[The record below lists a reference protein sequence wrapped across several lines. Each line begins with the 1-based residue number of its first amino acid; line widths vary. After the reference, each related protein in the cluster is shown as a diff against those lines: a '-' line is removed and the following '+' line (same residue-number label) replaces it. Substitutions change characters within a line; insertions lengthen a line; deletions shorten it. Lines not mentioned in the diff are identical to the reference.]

1 MTNFEENLNE
11 QEALRA
17 ELFEKQRIEE
27 FLRTENRDL
36 WKYISNIKSLPLFGK
51 AIYVLQKI
59 DFFVKFFSKPK
70 TRSLSKL
77 DDQISKTSI
86 QSLETKILDVLF
98 VLTNNKVEIG
108 GIQTSVKLAEDLSE
122 SGLVVNITSI
132 NFDPTAENHNLYI
145 PSPAIENL
153 SSIKTI
159 VSCGAETVLFTNAI
173 VEKFNAKSILLML
186 GADHYFTPLWKDAKN
201 FIKAI
206 ETYDFIIALSP
217 LLQKVAKSLG
227 AKNIVCAPL
236 GFDNKVFNFEK
247 ITKSNQIVI
256 NCRESTEKGLRFLL
270 PQIPNLRKMGWRVVG
285 FGDVKDPKFAE
296 VFDYFYGRLNKRE
309 IYELLL
315 KSKILLDASFIEG
328 LGLVALEAAASGCV
342 PIITRRHDYHDLFED
357 NKLPYIEIDN
367 FIDPNIVLSA
377 IEEAKKLKP
386 EDVVENVKNVN
397 WVNGS
402 KIIQD
407 SIRNLLN

>member
-1 MTNFEENLNE
+1 
-11 QEALRA
+11 
-17 ELFEKQRIEE
+17 
-27 FLRTENRDL
+27 
-36 WKYISNIKSLPLFGK
+36 
-51 AIYVLQKI
+51 
-59 DFFVKFFSKPK
+59 
-70 TRSLSKL
+70 
-77 DDQISKTSI
+77 
-86 QSLETKILDVLF
+86 
-98 VLTNNKVEIG
+98 
-108 GIQTSVKLAEDLSE
+108 
-122 SGLVVNITSI
+122 LVFNITSI
-132 NFDPTAENHNLYI
+132 NFDPTAENHKLYI

-153 SSIKTI
+153 SSIKSI

-173 VEKFNAKSILLML
+173 IEKFNAKSILLML

-357 NKLPYIEIDN
+357 DKLPYIEIDN

-386 EDVVENVKNVN
+386 EDVAKNVKNVN